1 MRLFITTLSMSS
13 VIAFGYALA
22 GYAGYAFGR
31 GRKDYI
37 VIGIVAGILTG
48 SLALWLWKR
57 WMPHFLEVSP
67 EEGAKN
73 RLDETPKKGK
83 ISP

>member
-37 VIGIVAGILTG
+37 VIGIIAGVLT
-48 SLALWLWKR
+48 
-57 WMPHFLEVSP
+57 FY
-67 EEGAKN
+67 
-73 RLDETPKKGK
+73 
-83 ISP
+83 

>member
-37 VIGIVAGILTG
+37 VIGIVAGILTS

-57 WMPHFLEVSP
+57 WMPYFLEAPSEDGEDG
-67 EEGAKN
+67 EEG
-73 RLDETPKKGK
+73 EEGTTP
-83 ISP
+83 SD

>member
-22 GYAGYAFGR
+22 GYAGYAFGH

-37 VIGIVAGILTG
+37 VIGIIAGVLTG

-57 WMPHFLEVSP
+57 WMPHFLEAP
-67 EEGAKN
+67 PKDGKEGEEGT
-73 RLDETPKKGK
+73 TP
-83 ISP
+83 SD

>member
-22 GYAGYAFGR
+22 GYAGYAFGH

-37 VIGIVAGILTG
+37 VIGIIAGVLTG
-48 SLALWLWKR
+48 SFALWLWKR
-57 WMPHFLEVSP
+57 WMPNFLEAPS
-67 EEGAKN
+67 EDRKEGE
-73 RLDETPKKGK
+73 DGTT
-83 ISP
+83 SSD